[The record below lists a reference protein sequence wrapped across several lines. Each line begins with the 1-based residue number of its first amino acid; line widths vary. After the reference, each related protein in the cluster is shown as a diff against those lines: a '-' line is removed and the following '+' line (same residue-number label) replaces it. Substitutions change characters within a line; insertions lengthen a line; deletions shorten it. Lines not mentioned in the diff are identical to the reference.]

1 MSMDTK
7 YIAIFCSAKDV
18 AEKYTEPAKQFCK
31 LMVKNGY
38 HLIWGG
44 SDIGLMRTIA
54 SEVQNASANSCI
66 VIECANGS

>member
-7 YIAIFCSAKDV
+7 YIAIFGSAKDV
-18 AEKYTEPAKQFCK
+18 AEKYAEPAKQFCK
-31 LMVKNGY
+31 IMVKNGY

-54 SEVQNASANSCI
+54 SAEKRSS
-66 VIECANGS
+66 

>member
-1 MSMDTK
+1 MDTK

-18 AEKYTEPAKQFCK
+18 AEKYAEPAKQFCK